1 MAPKMPSRRLPVAS
15 SSRSHTSAVIDIISV
30 NRPPMPNEKKGSAN
44 MNIHGLPGTIR
55 NHSST

>member
-1 MAPKMPSRRLPVAS
+1 MPSRRLPVAS
-15 SSRSHTSAVIDIISV
+15 SSRSHTSAVMLIISV
-30 NRPPMPNEKKGSAN
+30 NRPPMPKLKNGSAK